1 MEIDMLIACVE
12 ARRAIWDASSK
23 DHSNR
28 HIIKKLWAEIGTI
41 LDIPRVFG
49 QSKQKTVKDV
59 PGPKPALPIFGTTWL
74 FTLRYNIG
82 KLHEAYAGTVFR
94 QGEKWQELRSVLTPE
109 LTSAKTM
116 LQFLPELHQVTED
129 FTSLLRGLRD
139 GGNTIHN
146 FDLLANKISLEISD
160 SGQFT
165 GICVLVLGRRLGF
178 LDKDLG
184 TLASRLAR
192 AVKEHFIASR
202 DTYYGLPLWKLYQ
215 TDAYKRIVQSEEEYY
230 DIISELVEVAMTE
243 EMETCAMDGIQ
254 SVFTSILRAPGLDV
268 REKKAGIIDF
278 IAAGIQGL
286 SNSLMFLLY
295 FLAKHPD
302 SQQRLF
308 EEVQNMYQI
317 TGDSLKE
324 AQYLHACVK
333 ESYRLLPAAI
343 AIARTLETDMELSG
357 HNIPAGTSV
366 VCHTWLACKDETN
379 FSRPEEF
386 YPERWL
392 PGSDRKSTQN
402 SQFLVIPYG
411 CGRRMCPGKRFV
423 DQELHLI
430 LAKIVQEFEV
440 KFDGEMGLQF
450 EFFLAPGGPVN
461 FTFIDRH

>member
-82 KLHEAYAGTVFR
+82 KLHEAYAGSLGQTDMPAKVCLMKDGEIR
-94 QGEKWQELRSVLTPE
+94 GEKWQELRSVLTPE

-139 GGNTIHN
+139 GGNTVHN
-146 FDLLANKISLEISD
+146 FDLLANKISLESELIYIFIKFQVSD

-357 HNIPAGTSV
+357 HNISSG
-366 VCHTWLACKDETN
+366 
-379 FSRPEEF
+379 
-386 YPERWL
+386 
-392 PGSDRKSTQN
+392 
-402 SQFLVIPYG
+402 
-411 CGRRMCPGKRFV
+411 
-423 DQELHLI
+423 
-430 LAKIVQEFEV
+430 
-440 KFDGEMGLQF
+440 GE
-450 EFFLAPGGPVN
+450 
-461 FTFIDRH
+461 

>member
-1 MEIDMLIACVE
+1 MGRSRFES
-12 ARRAIWDASSK
+12 RS
-23 DHSNR
+23 
-28 HIIKKLWAEIGTI
+28 G
-41 LDIPRVFG
+41 VFG

-82 KLHEAYAGTVFR
+82 KLHEAYADMFMRYGPIFKEEFLWNYPIVNLMDRGDIEKVLRYPSKFP
-94 QGEKWQELRSVLTPE
+94 GEKWQELRSVLTPE

-139 GGNTIHN
+139 GGNTVHS
-146 FDLLANKISLEISD
+146 FELLANKISLEISD

-215 TDAYKRIVQSEEEYY
+215 TDAYKRIVRSEEEYY

-243 EMETCAMDGIQ
+243 EMETCATDGIQ

-450 EFFLAPGGPVN
+450 EFFLAPDGPVN